1 MDESTFNVFQT
12 MASEPVSTP
21 QDATSDTQDLEEP
34 FSPGT
39 PRVLFT
45 GLLIAVVSITTPL
58 FAVISDRGPLPSR
71 LIPTALDRDGSASPV
86 PLTVLRS
93 DQSPGGNPRWE
104 PQ

>member
-1 MDESTFNVFQT
+1 MDENTFNVFQT
-12 MASEPVSTP
+12 MASEPVSTQ
-21 QDATSDTQDLEEP
+21 QDATSDPQDLEEP

-39 PRVLFT
+39 PRVLFA
-45 GLLIAVVSITTPL
+45 GLFIAVVSITTPL

-93 DQSPGGNPRWE
+93 DQPSGGNPGWE

>member
-45 GLLIAVVSITTPL
+45 GLLIAVVSI
-58 FAVISDRGPLPSR
+58 DRKS
-71 LIPTALDRDGSASPV
+71 V
-86 PLTVLRS
+86 V
-93 DQSPGGNPRWE
+93 
-104 PQ
+104 